1 MSATP
6 PGQAGES
13 GAIEPEVIEPIELVE
28 ETSAEPGVVWRI
40 LTEPA
45 DVARWFA
52 EVTPVDGI
60 GSPYRIDFGDGS
72 LIEGTVRQGVP
83 GHRLAYTW
91 RWKDEEPPQ
100 TTLVTWC
107 VEATP
112 SGGSLIRLRHDGWS
126 DAGADV
132 ATRDEHEGY
141 WADYF
146 VALGDLLDEEAGG
159 S

>member
-72 LIEGTVRQGVP
+72 LIDGTVREWVP
-83 GHRLAYTW
+83 GHRLP
-91 RWKDEEPPQ
+91 RPRGGEDEGPPHHPRGG
-100 TTLVTWC
+100 
-107 VEATP
+107 ARP
-112 SGGSLIRLRHDGWS
+112 SARVH
-126 DAGADV
+126 
-132 ATRDEHEGY
+132 
-141 WADYF
+141 
-146 VALGDLLDEEAGG
+146 VALEGRGAAADHARDVERGGDAVRWQPHPASPRRLG
-159 S
+159 